1 MKIVFLGTSKFS
13 KIYRDAIV
21 RAGYEIVKMEDSPD
35 LGVIAYY
42 GKILPKKILDIPK
55 MGFINVHYSLLPR
68 WRGPS
73 PIQAAILAG
82 DLKTG
87 VTISKVAPKAD
98 VGGIIAQEEAPILKN
113 ETYFEIERKLDDIG
127 QALLVKSIPEWT
139 SGKII
144 PWKQDESSAT
154 YSKLIKTEDG
164 HIDWSKAPEE
174 ITRQI
179 CALST
184 NPGTFTF
191 FNGKRLLILKAST
204 ETAKHNLNP
213 GEVAKSDTGFKIA
226 CQNGFIKPPIIKLEG
241 KRETTPEAFLRGH
254 REIIGAVLK

>member
-98 VGGIIAQEEAPILKN
+98 VGGIIAQEEASILKN

-154 YSKLIKTEDG
+154 YSKLIK
-164 HIDWSKAPEE
+164 
-174 ITRQI
+174 
-179 CALST
+179 C
-184 NPGTFTF
+184 
-191 FNGKRLLILKAST
+191 
-204 ETAKHNLNP
+204 
-213 GEVAKSDTGFKIA
+213 
-226 CQNGFIKPPIIKLEG
+226 
-241 KRETTPEAFLRGH
+241 
-254 REIIGAVLK
+254 